1 MIQRSILKEEF
12 QSQCNSP
19 HQNKSV
25 ASQGGHL
32 KDGVPGLN
40 RYIGTNLV
48 NLQLHLIMLQNKCY
62 DKLRELEDD
71 NWEYP
76 YCRYWLTHLLRY
88 IFLALFIL
96 GSAGH
101 TYENKET

>member
-19 HQNKSV
+19 HQNKFV

-32 KDGVPGLN
+32 KDGVHNFN

-48 NLQLHLIMLQNKCY
+48 SLQFHLIMLQNKCY
-62 DKLRELEDD
+62 DKLRELEDGQ
-71 NWEYP
+71 
-76 YCRYWLTHLLRY
+76 LGISLL
-88 IFLALFIL
+88 
-96 GSAGH
+96 
-101 TYENKET
+101 